1 PAPARGRSAPDVAAW
16 RGPRGGLVWV
26 LFLIF
31 LAGLP
36 DAMVPPVLEGLF
48 VERYGVS
55 DAAAHWFMAVN
66 LVGAVLTLPALAA
79 LRRLWPPA
87 AILAGAAFANAA
99 MLAIMAQPIG
109 FIQSLI
115 LRVVEGGADL
125 MVLAVLFDLVA
136 KAGPA
141 E

>member
-1 PAPARGRSAPDVAAW
+1 
-16 RGPRGGLVWV
+16 
-26 LFLIF
+26 
-31 LAGLP
+31 
-36 DAMVPPVLEGLF
+36 
-48 VERYGVS
+48 GVS

-141 E
+141 ETRGRRFGLAGTVLLLA